1 MIWYGTFGLIYKSMR
16 KSSFI
21 AGLGLA
27 FLLALPG
34 LAQRKEKLVTIET
47 KYGPIR
53 LILFD
58 QTPKH
63 KANFLKLTKEHFY
76 DGVLFHRVI
85 PAFMIQGGDPE
96 SKKATPD
103 AMLGSGDVGYTIP
116 AELVPELFHQ
126 RGAVAAARDNN
137 PAKAS
142 SGCQFYI
149 VQGKTYDD
157 VTLETQAKRAGR
169 PFTEAQKEV
178 YKTKGGTPWLDGNY
192 TVFGQV
198 IEGMAAVDSIAAQP
212 RNEANRPD
220 VNISMMKVTAKKMSK
235 KKITRR
241 YGYVFAR

>member
-1 MIWYGTFGLIYKSMR
+1 MTLPTAVLKSKWIGVLLLCSFCSFAQKRENLI
-16 KSSFI
+16 
-21 AGLGLA
+21 
-27 FLLALPG
+27 
-34 LAQRKEKLVTIET
+34 TIDT

-53 LILFD
+53 LILHD

-85 PAFMIQGGDPE
+85 PAFMIQGGDPK
-96 SKKATPD
+96 SKQATAD
-103 AMLGSGDVGYTIP
+103 EMLGEGDVGYTIP
-116 AELVPELFHQ
+116 AEFVPELFHQ
-126 RGAVAAARDNN
+126 RGAVGAARDNN
-137 PAKAS
+137 PQKAS

-157 VTLETQAKRAGR
+157 ASLQTQARRAGR
-169 PFTEAQKEV
+169 TLTEAQKQV

-220 VNISMMKVTAKKMSK
+220 TNVAMLKVTSKKMRK
-235 KKITRR
+235 KKITRL
-241 YGYVFAR
+241 YGYTFPK

>member
-1 MIWYGTFGLIYKSMR
+1 MTSVSKS
-16 KSSFI
+16 KWI
-21 AGLGLA
+21 GV
-27 FLLALPG
+27 FLLCSFCCF
-34 LAQRKEKLVTIET
+34 AQKRENLITIDT

-53 LILFD
+53 LILHD

-85 PAFMIQGGDPE
+85 PAFMIQGGDPK
-96 SKKATPD
+96 SKQATAD
-103 AMLGSGDVGYTIP
+103 EMLGEGDVGYTIP
-116 AELVPELFHQ
+116 AEFVPELFHQ
-126 RGAVAAARDNN
+126 RGAVGAARDNN
-137 PAKAS
+137 PQKAS

-157 VTLETQAKRAGR
+157 ASLETQSRRAGR
-169 PFTEAQKEV
+169 VLTDAQKQV

-198 IEGMAAVDSIAAQP
+198 IAGMAAVDSIAAQP

-220 VNISMMKVTAKKMSK
+220 TNVAMLKVTSKKMRK
-235 KKITRR
+235 KKITRL
-241 YGYVFAR
+241 YGYTFPR

>member
-1 MIWYGTFGLIYKSMR
+1 MR
-16 KSSFI
+16 KSSSMM
-21 AGLGLA
+21 GLGLA
-27 FLLALPG
+27 LLLALPSF
-34 LAQRKEKLVTIET
+34 AQRKEKLVTIET

-76 DGVLFHRVI
+76 DGILFHRVI
-85 PAFMIQGGDPE
+85 PTFMIQGGDPE

-103 AMLGSGDVGYTIP
+103 AILGSGDMDYTIP
-116 AELVPELFHQ
+116 AEFVPELFHQ
-126 RGAVAAARDNN
+126 RGAVGAAREDN

-142 SGCQFYI
+142 SGCHFYI
-149 VQGKTYDD
+149 VQGKTYDE

-169 PFTEAQKEV
+169 PLTDAQKEV
-178 YKTKGGTPWLDGNY
+178 YKTKGGTPRLDGNY

-198 IEGMAAVDSIAAQP
+198 IDGMAAVDSIAAQP
-212 RNEANRPD
+212 RNEADRPNVD
-220 VNISMMKVTAKKMSK
+220 ISMMKVTAKKMSK

-241 YGYVFAR
+241 YGYVFAH